1 MNTHRIS
8 YMNSVQRNFEP
19 TGVLIMPFNF
29 LTEAEG
35 TSADEAIEELRRID
49 WANELLSVI
58 EHNGG
63 VSFDNT
69 SFLFEL
75 RF

>member
-1 MNTHRIS
+1 
-8 YMNSVQRNFEP
+8 
-19 TGVLIMPFNF
+19 MPFNF